1 MFNIY
6 KNEFDYKKD
15 TQKNLIQQF
24 VNCGVNIIDDSNW
37 ISKNI
42 IPIAILYFENL
53 SNENIDYLCYGL
65 TDDLIMDF
73 SKVENVRIPMISQ
86 VKKLNQS
93 DYHLSDIAREL
104 KVKFLISG
112 RIFKSRTQSQ
122 NAGHHIFGKWCEA
135 AGRDHLV

>member
-6 KNEFDYKKD
+6 KNELDYKKD
-15 TQKNLIQQF
+15 TQKNLIQQL

-93 DYHLSDIAREL
+93 M
-104 KVKFLISG
+104 
-112 RIFKSRTQSQ
+112 
-122 NAGHHIFGKWCEA
+122 
-135 AGRDHLV
+135 